1 MTQVV
6 GTGGPGETAEAVRRP
21 GRPRSAEADASIVE
35 ATLELVVEEGIA
47 GLSVESIAARAGV
60 GKATIYRRWANKEE
74 LIEDALASLN
84 DALPDIPAADNV
96 RDRLV
101 SMVEAIRC
109 KSLETCSGRLMPRML
124 SYATQHPDL
133 FRMYYQS
140 VILPRR
146 ERYRVVLADGVASGE
161 LRAGLDIDLVA
172 TLIAAPMLYLHL
184 MQVGMGTP
192 APGTSEAL
200 VDAVLDGIRA

>member
-1 MTQVV
+1 MTLS
-6 GTGGPGETAEAVRRP
+6 ADAVRRP
-21 GRPRSAEADASIVE
+21 GRPRSAEADTAIIQ
-35 ATLELVVEEGIA
+35 ATLDLIVEEGIG

-60 GKATIYRRWANKEE
+60 GKATIYRRWAGKEE
-74 LIEDALASLN
+74 VIEDALASLN
-84 DALPDIPAADNV
+84 DAMPDIPDADNV

-101 SMVEAIRC
+101 SMVEAIRV

-146 ERYRVVLADGVASGE
+146 DRYRVVLRDGIASGE
-161 LRAGLDIDLVA
+161 LRSDLDIELVA

-184 MQVGMGTP
+184 MQVGMGAPP
-192 APGTSEAL
+192 AGTSEKL
-200 VDAVLDGIRA
+200 VDAVLQGIRA